1 MDQRKRCQEEREH
14 FASICREYLEKS
26 FTVRI
31 RAAQDRVMELRSR
44 ESVFPDVTLARQ
56 RAENDL
62 ADIERMKRER
72 LEGLGRLSIARH
84 GPIKHVASALVLP
97 TDDEAE
103 SEFMDLD
110 RAASRGKLNW
120 LLRIS

>member
-1 MDQRKRCQEEREH
+1 
-14 FASICREYLEKS
+14 
-26 FTVRI
+26 
-31 RAAQDRVMELRSR
+31 MEPRSR

-110 RAASRGKLNW
+110 RAASRKIELAAADIVIEYETSHG
-120 LLRIS
+120 RECERSVI